1 MITHLITGGCS
12 FSHSQNADENWIG
25 FLADTLKERNPS
37 LTIEHTGFLSQGQEL
52 IQKKVILAVM
62 EALSKGINPSDILV
76 TVMWSGTFRK
86 AWYIDNEYILN
97 KMRARWREF
106 EGGMSVQFLDLKNEM
121 IGDIAKFNTKNG
133 NIFNSA
139 KCGGWYFT
147 VNGSDCPLEFVQQH
161 YLLDGHMNDGIG
173 KIHISAENIIMLQ
186 NFCKLKGV
194 KFVHQ
199 FYMDSTYS
207 DIINNKEHQLINY
220 LYNQLDMDSIILN
233 GMFEYL
239 HTLLNIPREQSIYVT
254 HDERKQ
260 LDEPYGYF
268 NKDGFH
274 PSAYGA
280 ELWTKNILIPFL
292 ETKKYI

>member
-1 MITHLITGGCS
+1 MIHHLITGGCS
-12 FSHSQNADENWIG
+12 FSHSQDADVNWIG

-52 IQKKVILAVM
+52 IQKKVTLAVM

-97 KMRARWREF
+97 KMRNRWREF
-106 EGGMSVQFLDLKNEM
+106 EGGMSGQFLDLKNEI

-139 KCGGWYFT
+139 KRGGWYFT

-161 YLLDGHMNDGIG
+161 YLLDGNMGVGIG

-186 NFCKLKGV
+186 NFCKIKGV

-207 DIINNKEHQLINY
+207 DIIDNKEHQLINY
-220 LYNQLDMDSIILN
+220 LYNQLDMDSVILN

-274 PSAYGA
+274 PSKYGSQ
-280 ELWTKNILIPFL
+280 LWSENILIPFL
-292 ETKKYI
+292 ENKKYI